1 LSLNIHTNWPRQKKA
16 VNKKTKKKAAFEDVS
31 FDTFNKGGKIASE
44 VSYYN
49 TKSTMDA
56 IK

>member
-1 LSLNIHTNWPRQKKA
+1 